1 LGTTDDD
8 FMMEES
14 KKMEVSAK
22 KVTPEEFL
30 GPNAKLVDF
39 DDLISKPTPAS
50 EFLDMHCK
58 YTYYLVLIIIAGI
71 F

>member
-1 LGTTDDD
+1 
-8 FMMEES
+8 MAES
-14 KKMEVSAK
+14 KKLEAPGK

-50 EFLDMHCK
+50 EFSCI
-58 YTYYLVLIIIAGI
+58 T
-71 F
+71 